1 MLYTI
6 ESTLGG
12 FGDVLVEIF
21 ALPKACHSGS
31 VLPLL
36 PLWQGFAHHGY
47 GGWRTILVFAN
58 QRKSTHCPYV
68 PPFCHPPFVV
78 FLLGGNASVQKQG
91 PKPSLVMSL
100 VEN

>member
-31 VLPLL
+31 VGVKYLI
-36 PLWQGFAHHGY
+36 
-47 GGWRTILVFAN
+47 TDI
-58 QRKSTHCPYV
+58 
-68 PPFCHPPFVV
+68 
-78 FLLGGNASVQKQG
+78 
-91 PKPSLVMSL
+91 
-100 VEN
+100 

>member
-31 VLPLL
+31 VGVKYLITDMNMYHEQHALDYRLNSDSTDLPR
-36 PLWQGFAHHGY
+36 PFH
-47 GGWRTILVFAN
+47 
-58 QRKSTHCPYV
+58 V
-68 PPFCHPPFVV
+68 P
-78 FLLGGNASVQKQG
+78 S
-91 PKPSLVMSL
+91 S
-100 VEN
+100 

>member
-47 GGWRTILVFAN
+47 
-58 QRKSTHCPYV
+58 
-68 PPFCHPPFVV
+68 
-78 FLLGGNASVQKQG
+78 
-91 PKPSLVMSL
+91 
-100 VEN
+100 

>member
-31 VLPLL
+31 VGVKYLITDIFNLESKNN
-36 PLWQGFAHHGY
+36 
-47 GGWRTILVFAN
+47 T
-58 QRKSTHCPYV
+58 
-68 PPFCHPPFVV
+68 
-78 FLLGGNASVQKQG
+78 
-91 PKPSLVMSL
+91 SLEETLSIHVH
-100 VEN
+100 VT